1 MIEMIDKTPP
11 EVDQYRQRALIVG
24 VAGLVLC
31 AAGALVMQ
39 NATQFFRSYLLSFIF
54 WIGIALGSFAI
65 LMVQH
70 MSGGAW
76 GLVIRRLLE
85 SATRTFPLLV
95 LLFIPVAV
103 GAAWIYPWVRPDDA
117 AWNLSA
123 EAREIIHHKQPYLN
137 FTFFLVRAVF
147 YFLVWNGFTY
157 FLNKWSLEQDRTGVR
172 YLTRKMQVL
181 SGPGLLLYGFT
192 VTFSSIDWVMSLS
205 PEWFSTIWGILF
217 MGGQGLSAMAFM
229 VAALVLLSNR
239 KPLSDVLAPSH
250 LHDLGKLMLAFLML
264 WAYFSFSQFL
274 IIWSGNIPE
283 EAVWYTRRLHTGW
296 RWVGLALVLLHFALP
311 FVLLLSRD
319 LKRNGRT
326 LAIVAIAIIVMRYVD
341 LIWLTGPE
349 FNGGHF
355 AVSWM
360 DLVMPFGVGGI
371 WLAFFLYQLKAR
383 PLIPMQDPYLEDAL
397 NHGGGH

>member
-1 MIEMIDKTPP
+1 MIEMTDKTPP

-31 AAGALVMQ
+31 GLGAVVMQ
-39 NATQFFRSYLLSFIF
+39 DATQFFRSYLLAFIF

-85 SATRTFPLLV
+85 SATRTFPLLL
-95 LLFIPVAV
+95 LLFIPIAIGVTRLYV
-103 GAAWIYPWVRPDDA
+103 WTNPDA
-117 AWNLSA
+117 PGLSA
-123 EAREIIHHKQPYLN
+123 EMREILHHKQPYLN
-137 FTFFLVRAVF
+137 VTFFLIRAAF
-147 YFLVWNGFTY
+147 YFFVWIGVTY
-157 FLNKWSLEQDRTGVR
+157 YLNKWSLEQDRTGVR

-229 VAALVLLSNR
+229 IAALVLLSNR
-239 KPLSDVLAPSH
+239 KPLSDVIAPSH

-319 LKRNGRT
+319 LKRSGRT
-326 LAIVAIAIIVMRYVD
+326 LAIVAIAIIIMRYVD

-349 FNGGHF
+349 FGGGHF

-371 WLAFFLYQLKAR
+371 WMAFFLYQLKTR
-383 PLIPMQDPYLEDAL
+383 PLIPVQDPYLEDVL

>member
-1 MIEMIDKTPP
+1 MIETIDKAPP
-11 EVDQYRQRALIVG
+11 ELDQFSKRALVVG
-24 VAGLVLC
+24 LAALALC
-31 AAGALVMQ
+31 ALGAVLMQ
-39 NATQFFRSYLLSFIF
+39 DARQFFRSYLVAFVF

-95 LLFIPVAV
+95 LLFIPIAIGVARL
-103 GAAWIYPWVRPDDA
+103 YPWAHPDDPV
-117 AWNLSA
+117 WNMSA
-123 EAREIIHHKQPYLN
+123 EMKEIIHHKSLYLN
-137 FTFFLVRAVF
+137 IGFFLARAAF
-147 YFLVWNGFTY
+147 YFLVWIGVSH

-172 YLTRKMQVL
+172 HLTRKMQLL

-192 VTFSSIDWVMSLS
+192 VTFASIDWVMSLA

-217 MGGQGLSAMAFM
+217 MGGQGLSALAFM
-229 VAALVLLSNR
+229 IAVLVLLSNR
-239 KPLSDVLAPSH
+239 KPLSDVIAPSH

-283 EAVWYTRRLHTGW
+283 EATWYVRRLHTGW
-296 RWVGLALVLLHFALP
+296 RWVGLALVVLHFALP
-311 FVLLLSRD
+311 FMLLLSRD
-319 LKRNGRT
+319 LKRNSRM
-326 LAIVAIAIIVMRYVD
+326 LAMVAIAIFIMRYVD
-341 LIWLTGPE
+341 LFWLAGPE
-349 FNGGHF
+349 FYGGHF
-355 AVSWM
+355 GVSWM
-360 DLVMPFGVGGI
+360 DLVMPFGIGGV

-383 PLIPMQDPYLEDAL
+383 PLIPVQDPYLEDAL
-397 NHGGGH
+397 SHSGGH

>member
-1 MIEMIDKTPP
+1 MIEMVDKTPP

-31 AAGALVMQ
+31 VAGALLMQ
-39 NATQFFRSYLLSFIF
+39 DATQFFRSYLLAFIF

-85 SATRTFPLLV
+85 SATRTFPLLA
-95 LLFIPVAV
+95 LLFIPIAL
-103 GAAWIYPWVRPDDA
+103 GMTRLYIWTNPDNPA
-117 AWNLSA
+117 LSA
-123 EAREIIHHKQPYLN
+123 EMREIIHHKHAYLN
-137 FTFFLVRAVF
+137 IGFFIVRALF
-147 YFLVWNGFTY
+147 YFLVWIGVSY
-157 FLNKWSLEQDRTGVR
+157 LLNKWSLEQDRTGVR
-172 YLTRKMQVL
+172 RLTRKMQVL
-181 SGPGLLLYGFT
+181 SGPGLVLYGFT
-192 VTFSSIDWVMSLS
+192 VTFASIDWVMSLS

-229 VAALVLLSNR
+229 IAVLVLLSNR

-283 EAVWYTRRLHTGW
+283 EATWYPRRLHTGW

-326 LAIVAIAIIVMRYVD
+326 LAIVAIAIIIMRYVD

-355 AVSWM
+355 SVSWM

-371 WLAFFLYQLKAR
+371 WLAFFLYQLKTR
-383 PLIPMQDPYLEDAL
+383 PLLPVQDPYLEDAL
-397 NHGGGH
+397 SHGGGH

>member
-24 VAGLVLC
+24 VAGLALC
-31 AAGALVMQ
+31 GLGAVVMQ
-39 NATQFFRSYLLSFIF
+39 DATQFFRSYLLAFIF

-95 LLFIPVAV
+95 ILFVPVALGV
-103 GAAWIYPWVRPDDA
+103 VKLYPWARPETLNDEVRE
-117 AWNLSA
+117 LV
-123 EAREIIHHKQPYLN
+123 HHKELYLN
-137 FTFFLVRAVF
+137 VPFFLARAVF
-147 YFLVWNGFTY
+147 YFVVWIGVSY
-157 FLNKWSLEQDRTGVR
+157 LLNKWSLEQDRTGVR

-205 PEWFSTIWGILF
+205 PDWYSTIWGILF

-229 VAALVLLSNR
+229 IAALVLLANR
-239 KPLSDVLAPSH
+239 KPLSDVIAPSH

-326 LAIVAIAIIVMRYVD
+326 LAIVAIAIIIMRYVD

-349 FNGGHF
+349 FYGGHF

-360 DLVMPFGVGGI
+360 DVVMPFGVGGI
-371 WLAFFLYQLKAR
+371 WLAFFLYQLKTR
-383 PLIPMQDPYLEDAL
+383 PLIPVQDPYLEDAL
-397 NHGGGH
+397 SHSGGH

>member
-1 MIEMIDKTPP
+1 MSEMIDKTPP
-11 EVDQYRQRALIVG
+11 EVDQFRQRALIVG
-24 VAGLVLC
+24 LAALVLC
-31 AAGALVMQ
+31 IVGAVIMQ
-39 NATQFFRSYLLSFIF
+39 DATQFFRSYLVAFVF

-95 LLFIPVAV
+95 LLFIPIAIGVAR
-103 GAAWIYPWVRPDDA
+103 IYPWAHPDD
-117 AWNLSA
+117 LSA
-123 EAREIIHHKQPYLN
+123 ELKEIVHHKQLYLN
-137 FTFFLVRAVF
+137 VGFFLVRAAF
-147 YFLVWNGFTY
+147 YFLVWIGISY

-172 YLTRKMQVL
+172 HLTRKMQVL

-192 VTFSSIDWVMSLS
+192 VTFASIDWVMSLA

-217 MGGQGLSAMAFM
+217 MGGQGLSALAFTIT
-229 VAALVLLSNR
+229 VLVLLSNR
-239 KPLSDVLAPSH
+239 KPLSGIIAPSH

-274 IIWSGNIPE
+274 LIWSANIPE
-283 EAVWYTRRLHTGW
+283 EATWYVRRLHTGW
-296 RWVGLALVLLHFALP
+296 RWIGLLLVLLHFALP

-326 LAIVAIAIIVMRYVD
+326 LSAVAIAIFVMRYVD
-341 LIWLTGPE
+341 LFWLAGPE
-349 FNGGHF
+349 FHGGHF

-360 DLVMPFGVGGI
+360 DLVMPFGIGGI
-371 WLAFFLYQLKAR
+371 WLAFFLYQLKTR
-383 PLIPMQDPYLEDAL
+383 PLIPIQDPYLEDAL
-397 NHGGGH
+397 SHSGGH

>member
-1 MIEMIDKTPP
+1 MIEMIEKTPP

-24 VAGLVLC
+24 VAGLALC
-31 AAGALVMQ
+31 GVGALLMQ
-39 NATQFFRSYLLSFIF
+39 DATQFFRSYLLAFVF

-85 SATRTFPLLV
+85 SATRTFPLLA
-95 LLFIPVAV
+95 LLFIPVALGV
-103 GAAWIYPWVRPDDA
+103 TRLYIWTNPDNPA
-117 AWNLSA
+117 LSA
-123 EAREIIHHKQPYLN
+123 EMREIIHHKHLYLN
-137 FTFFLVRAVF
+137 IGFFIVRALF
-147 YFLVWNGFTY
+147 YFLVWIGISHL
-157 FLNKWSLEQDRTGVR
+157 LNKWSLEQDRTGVR
-172 YLTRKMQVL
+172 GLTRKMQVL
-181 SGPGLLLYGFT
+181 SGPGLVLYGFT
-192 VTFSSIDWVMSLS
+192 VTFASIDWVMSLS

-229 VAALVLLSNR
+229 IAALVLLSNR
-239 KPLSDVLAPSH
+239 KPLSDVIAPSH

-283 EAVWYTRRLHTGW
+283 EATWYTRRLHTGW

-319 LKRNGRT
+319 LKRNARL
-326 LAIVAIAIIVMRYVD
+326 LAVVAIAIIIMRYVD

-355 AVSWM
+355 SVSWM
-360 DLVMPFGVGGI
+360 DLVMPFGIGGV
-371 WLAFFLYQLKAR
+371 WLAFFLYQLKKR
-383 PLIPMQDPYLEDAL
+383 PLIPVQDPYLEDAL
-397 NHGGGH
+397 SHSGGH